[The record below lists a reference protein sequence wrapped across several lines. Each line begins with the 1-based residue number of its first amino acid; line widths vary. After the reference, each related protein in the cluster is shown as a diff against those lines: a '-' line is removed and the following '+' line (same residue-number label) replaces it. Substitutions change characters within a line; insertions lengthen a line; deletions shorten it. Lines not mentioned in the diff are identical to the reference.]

1 MNIYLETMGC
11 QMNRLDSELVISRL
25 RAAGHEMT
33 DDHRAADVV
42 LFNTCSVRRHAEQKV
57 YSRLGAEGQRK
68 QHNRRLIVGVLGCM
82 AQREGEQLLRDYP
95 QVNIVCSPGQ
105 LARLAELVEQVAGG
119 RGAVLALDPDRGT
132 RRSGDA
138 EKDQRGESDRAKQR
152 SRGAEESLPAE
163 EEFDALDLSRDP
175 SASPSSAQAF
185 VRVARGCDK
194 FCSYCIVP
202 FVRGPEV
209 SREPERIVEEVRRL
223 VEAGRSEITLLGQ
236 TVNSYRWS
244 DGGRT
249 VSFADLLGR
258 VSAVGGLRRLR
269 FVTSHPLDFGDD
281 VLQAMRDL
289 PSVCPYIHCPAQS
302 GSDAVLRRM
311 NRKYTRAQY
320 DDLVDRARVIV
331 PGVVLAGDFI
341 VGFPGET
348 EEDHAASAELIRR
361 SGYKNSF
368 IFKYSP
374 RPGTAAARMRDDVPM
389 DVKRRRNNEL
399 LDVQAEVGLAHHRAY
414 IGRTVE
420 VLVEG
425 PSPRAAKQPT
435 PAPAGQTQMLGRTR
449 GDHIVVFDGEPG
461 LAGQYATVRIVD
473 ASALTLMGIAS

>member
-1 MNIYLETMGC
+1 VRIYLETMGC

-25 RAAGHEMT
+25 HAAGHEMT
-33 DDHRAADVV
+33 DDRKSADVV

-82 AQREGEQLLRDYP
+82 AQREGEQLLRNHP

-105 LARLAELVEQVAGG
+105 LARLAELIEHVAGTG
-119 RGAVLALDPDRGT
+119 GAVLALDPDR
-132 RRSGDA
+132 RA
-138 EKDQRGESDRAKQR
+138 RGG
-152 SRGAEESLPAE
+152 GAEEEADRD
-163 EEFDALDLSRDP
+163 EFDALDLSRDP
-175 SASPSSAQAF
+175 SQSPSVAQAF

-209 SREPERIVEEVRRL
+209 SREPSRIVQEVLRL
-223 VEAGRSEITLLGQ
+223 VEAGRTEVTLLGQ
-236 TVNSYRWS
+236 TVNSYRWC

-249 VSFADLLGR
+249 VGFAGLLEQ
-258 VSAVGGLRRLR
+258 VAAVGGLRRLR
-269 FVTSHPLDFGDD
+269 FVTSHPLDFGND
-281 VLQAMRDL
+281 VLHAMRDL
-289 PSVCPYIHCPAQS
+289 PNVCPYIHCPAQS

-320 DDLVDRARVIV
+320 DDLVDRARGTV
-331 PGVVLAGDFI
+331 PDVVLAGDFI
-341 VGFPGET
+341 VGFPGES
-348 EEDHAASAELIRR
+348 EEDHAASADLIRR

-374 RPGTAAARMRDDVPM
+374 RPGTAAARMRDDVPTE
-389 DVKRRRNNEL
+389 VKRWRNNDL
-399 LDVQAEVGLAHHRAY
+399 LAVQAEVGLAHHRSY

-435 PAPAGQTQMLGRTR
+435 PAPPGQTQMLGRTR
-449 GDHIVVFDGEPG
+449 GDHIVVFDGEPN
-461 LAGQYATVRIVD
+461 LAGHYVDVRIAD
-473 ASALTLMGIAS
+473 ASALTLMGSINLDVS

>member
-1 MNIYLETMGC
+1 MKIYLETMGC

-33 DDHRAADVV
+33 DDRKSAEVV

-68 QHNRRLIVGVLGCM
+68 AHNRRLIVGVLGCM

-95 QVNIVCSPGQ
+95 QVNIVCAPGQ
-105 LARLAELVEQVAGG
+105 LARLAEVIERVADQG
-119 RGAVLALDPDRGT
+119 GAVLALDPDRRT
-132 RRSGDA
+132 QPHAAPRDA
-138 EKDQRGESDRAKQR
+138 GED
-152 SRGAEESLPAE
+152 G
-163 EEFDALDLSRDP
+163 FDALDLSRDP
-175 SASPSSAQAF
+175 SQSPSAAQAF

-209 SREPERIVEEVRRL
+209 SREPARIVQEVRRL
-223 VEAGRSEITLLGQ
+223 VEAGRTEVTLLGQ

-244 DGGRT
+244 DGERA
-249 VSFADLLGR
+249 VSFAGLLEQ
-258 VSAVGGLRRLR
+258 VAAVGGLRRLR
-269 FVTSHPLDFGDD
+269 FVTSHPLDFGND

-289 PSVCPYIHCPAQS
+289 PNVCPYIHCPAQS

-320 DDLVDRARVIV
+320 DDLVDRARTIV
-331 PGVVLAGDFI
+331 PEVVLAGDFI
-341 VGFPGET
+341 VGFPGES
-348 EEDHAASAELIRR
+348 EEDHAASGDLIRR

-374 RPGTAAARMRDDVPM
+374 RPGTAAARMRDDVPTE
-389 DVKRRRNNEL
+389 VKRRRNNEL
-399 LDVQAEVGLAHHRAY
+399 LAVQAEVGLVHHRSY

-435 PAPAGQTQMLGRTR
+435 PAPPGQTQMLGRTR
-449 GDHIVVFDGEPG
+449 GDHIVVFDGEPS
-461 LAGQYATVRIVD
+461 LAGQYVDVQIAD
-473 ASALTLMGIAS
+473 ASALTLMGSIAPDTA